1 MCLSLGMQ
9 AQKAELRDY
18 QGTRRLFWR
27 GEPFLML
34 SGELHNSTSSSL
46 GYLSQTMESL
56 RAMHLN
62 SVIVTVEW
70 DQLEPREGV
79 YDFTM
84 VDHIIDLSEKLQMPV
99 AIAWFGTWKNG
110 VSSYI
115 PTWMKADPKRFFR
128 VKNDKGE
135 STDTIS
141 PFCMAAKEADKK
153 AFTALM
159 KHIAQRDR
167 NNMVLMMQ
175 VENEIGLW
183 TQSIDHG
190 TQAQKAFSGKVP
202 SELISF
208 LQKNA
213 GSLSSP
219 IAKAWL
225 SSGSRTSGT
234 WKEVFG
240 ESDDTE
246 AFFMAWHFASY
257 VEDVAAAG
265 KAQYDIPMFMNTVAM
280 SSSMPMPP
288 APPQAAAPAGQG
300 NGQGN
305 GQGAA
310 PQGAT
315 ARRRNPNFPSGA
327 PVANAI
333 DIYHAAAPSIDF
345 FSPDIYM
352 PAFKAISDDF
362 TRKDNP
368 LFIPETSR
376 NASPAYYAFA
386 NNDAIGFSAFAVED
400 AFLDRDYVGTYAT
413 LSELLP
419 IISKYQGTGKM
430 KGFVREMGSTG
441 ETISLDGYT
450 VNVKYVAEESRA
462 FGLVVKTGEDEFLL
476 SGIGCLISISKDDPK
491 AVSRYDYVQEGHF
504 EGEKWVSEVLLNGD
518 QTSHGQEVYLRG
530 RMEYAEGVTLPEGQ
544 VFPKRNVASSETRQ
558 DIVTSRPKDPSV
570 YMTRVFTYP
579 K

>member
-1 MCLSLGMQ
+1 MTRNRILLISALMCLSLGMH
-9 AQKAELRDY
+9 AQKAELREH
-18 QGTRRLFWR
+18 QGTQRLFWR

-70 DQLEPREGV
+70 DQLEPKEGV

-84 VDHIIDLSEKLQMPV
+84 VDHIIDLSENLQMPV

-141 PFCMAAKEADKK
+141 PFCMAAKEADRK

-183 TQSIDHG
+183 SQSVDCG
-190 TQAQKAFSGKVP
+190 TQAQKAFAGKVP
-202 SELISF
+202 AQLISF
-208 LQKNA
+208 LQKNDS
-213 GSLSSP
+213 SLSSP
-219 IAKAWL
+219 IAEAWREKGRKTG
-225 SSGSRTSGT
+225 GS

-240 ESDDTE
+240 EGDNTE

-257 VEDVAAAG
+257 VEDIAAGG
-265 KAQYDIPMFMNTVAM
+265 KAQYDIPLFMNTVAM

-288 APPQAAAPAGQG
+288 AAPPQAAAPAGQG
-300 NGQGN
+300 G

-310 PQGAT
+310 PQGAP
-315 ARRRNPNFPSGA
+315 ARRRNPNFPSGS

-345 FSPDIYM
+345 YSPDIYA

-362 TRKDNP
+362 TRKGNP

-400 AFLDRDYVGTYAT
+400 AFLDKDYVGTYAT
-413 LSELLP
+413 LEELLP

-430 KGFVREMGSTG
+430 KGFVREMS
-441 ETISLDGYT
+441 S
-450 VNVKYVAEESRA
+450 
-462 FGLVVKTGEDEFLL
+462 TGEDEFLL
-476 SGIGCLISISKDDPK
+476 SGIGCLISIAKDDPK

-530 RMEYAEGVTLPEGQ
+530 RMEYAEGIALPDGQ

-558 DIVTSRPKDPSV
+558 DIVTSRPKDPSI